1 MCLIVLH
8 YMFIYVLFSLFS
20 PLNTS
25 ATKAGDVF
33 VPLLDP
39 ESGAVPG
46 RRVSMNVYQLL
57 SKEMAHD
64 IKLKNQG

>member
-8 YMFIYVLFSLFS
+8 YMFMYVLFSLFS
-20 PLNTS
+20 LLNTS

-33 VPLLDP
+33 IPLLDP

-46 RRVSMNVYQLL
+46 RRVSINVCQLL

>member
-8 YMFIYVLFSLFS
+8 YMFIYVLFLFS

-46 RRVSMNVYQLL
+46 RRVSMNGCQLL
-57 SKEMAHD
+57 SKEMVHD